1 VGDSMNASVRALGS
15 PRNIRGLV
23 IGLGILALTWEL
35 CAWISSGEDRML
47 IQVGMVFALLGI
59 TIYILNDWRS
69 GFYIFLGWLL
79 LEDLARKFLGN
90 NMAIY
95 FAKDF
100 LVGVTYVSCLIARR
114 RRQFETFRPP
124 FWLPLALFFWLALIQ
139 VFNSWTPSLLYG
151 ALGMKFYFYYVP
163 LMFVSY
169 ALLRTP
175 DDLRRF
181 LVFSAVFAV
190 IISSVGV
197 IQSTVNINFLNP
209 VNLAPELE
217 ALGHLGRYSPL
228 THRLIQVPTG
238 VFVSG
243 SRFGQYLIVVWI
255 LAVAMLGYVL
265 LARFRGS
272 FYAFLAIGTVS
283 AAVLLCGSRAVVI
296 IVGASALIMT
306 AGLLWGA
313 PSRWA
318 QGRRLAKA
326 LRYAFLATGA
336 GLILLVQFS
345 PQTFGANW
353 AFFSETMSP
362 TGEGSQLQ
370 HRVVEYPWSNLEV
383 AFNKPRWAVGYGT
396 GTNSLGGQYIAEA
409 LHAPPLNVG
418 VENGFGTLIIEM
430 GILGPIL
437 WLAWVCT
444 LLLAAWR
451 IVRRLRQ
458 TTYFPVAFGIFWYAF
473 ILLVVMTYIAMG
485 AYENFIL
492 NAYLWILIGI
502 LFRLPYLAQLPQPVP
517 APKRARF
524 VHGRVPVAASARR

>member
-1 VGDSMNASVRALGS
+1 MNASTNVLGS
-15 PRNIRGLV
+15 PRIIRGLV

-35 CAWISSGEDRML
+35 CAWISAGDDRML
-47 IQVGMVFALLGI
+47 IEIGALFAIVGI
-59 TIYILNDWRS
+59 TVYILNDWRT

-79 LEDLARKFLGN
+79 VEDLARKFLGN
-90 NMAIY
+90 NMEIY

-100 LVGVTYVSCLIARR
+100 LVGVTYISCLIARR

-139 VFNSWTPSLLYG
+139 VFNSWTPSLLFG

-169 ALLRTP
+169 ALIRAP
-175 DDLRRF
+175 EDLRRF

-197 IQSTVNINFLNP
+197 IQSTVDINFLNP
-209 VNLAPELE
+209 VNVAPELE

-228 THRLIQVPTG
+228 THRLIHVPTS

-243 SRFGQYLIVVWI
+243 SRFGEYLIVVWI
-255 LAVAMLGYVL
+255 LAVSTLGYVL
-265 LARFRGS
+265 LARFRGA

-283 AAVLLCGSRAVVI
+283 AGVLLCGSRAVII

-306 AGLLWGA
+306 AALLWGA
-313 PSRWA
+313 PWRWG

-345 PQTFGANW
+345 PQTSGANW

-362 TGEGSQLQ
+362 TSEGSQL
-370 HRVVEYPWSNLEV
+370 HNRVVEYPWSNLEV

-396 GTNSLGGQYIAEA
+396 GTNSLGGQYIAAA
-409 LHAPPLNVG
+409 LHAPQLKVG

-437 WLAWVCT
+437 WLGWVCV
-444 LLLAAWR
+444 LLMSAWR
-451 IVRRLRQ
+451 IVRQLRQ
-458 TTYFPVAFGIFWYAF
+458 TVYFPVAFAIFWYAF
-473 ILLVVMTYIAMG
+473 ILLIVMTYIAMG
-485 AYENFIL
+485 AYQNFIL
-492 NAYLWILIGI
+492 NAYLWILVGI
-502 LFRLPYLAQLPQPVP
+502 LFRLPYLAQLPPPVP
-517 APKRARF
+517 APKRARYE
-524 VHGRVPVAASARR
+524 HGRVAVANSGAR